1 MLYFH
6 DDVIT
11 SRWHHG
17 DVIWSKVLLKIFY
30 YSRPNLLVK
39 FNKKWVT
46 WTNFTKQNLIK
57 WLYDILASFSHLHW
71 VTIDKIANIQK
82 RIKLFSNLSN
92 IFRKRV
98 KRFFSYSNVFY
109 RGELILPTPWRLG
122 FKSEA
127 KSEKSK
133 KYKSWCTLK
142 FKMWSRNI
150 LENMLKKKIVASKV
164 LR

>member
-6 DDVIT
+6 DDFIT

-17 DVIWSKVLLKIFY
+17 DVIWSVLLKFFY

-39 FNKKWVT
+39 FNEKWVM
-46 WTNFTKQNLIK
+46 WIKLIK
-57 WLYDILASFSHLHW
+57 WFYHILASFSHLHW
-71 VTIDKIANIQK
+71 VTIDKIAIIQK
-82 RIKLFSNLSN
+82 RIKLFSNLSG

-127 KSEKSK
+127 KPEKSK
-133 KYKSWCTLK
+133 KSESWCILK

-150 LENMLKKKIVASKV
+150 LENMLKKIVASKV
-164 LR
+164 SR

>member
-17 DVIWSKVLLKIFY
+17 DVIRSKVLLKLFY

-39 FNKKWVT
+39 FNEKWVT
-46 WTNFTKQNLIK
+46 WTNFTKKKLIK
-57 WLYDILASFSHLHW
+57 WFYHILASFSHLHW
-71 VTIDKIANIQK
+71 VTIDKIAIIQK
-82 RIKLFSNLSN
+82 RIKLFSNLSE
-92 IFRKRV
+92 IFRKRA
-98 KRFFSYSNVFY
+98 KRFFSYSNIFY
-109 RGELILPTPWRLG
+109 GGELILPTPWRLG

-127 KSEKSK
+127 KPEKSK
-133 KYKSWCTLK
+133 KSKSWCILK

-150 LENMLKKKIVASKV
+150 LENMLKKIVASKV
-164 LR
+164 SR